1 MKHTLTL
8 LTALVITSFTAVHA
22 AELRFAGT
30 LGNSD
35 DSQSVFAS
43 KLSAGIGPVLDSD
56 SALWE
61 RSGSTRLNRCSLD
74 GRLLAN

>member
-35 DSQSVFAS
+35 DSQSVFTR
-43 KLSAGIGPVLDSD
+43 KL
-56 SALWE
+56 
-61 RSGSTRLNRCSLD
+61 
-74 GRLLAN
+74 